1 MPIEIPTLTGILY
14 VCRNLYRTL
23 RLQGSVVPREVPYAY
38 WHILCLWEYPMSVE
52 QVSSCKA
59 LISLAHLFSSPVL
72 LLQNLRPQER
82 IAPAYSKL
90 IALGM
95 LSTGF

>member
-1 MPIEIPTLTGILY
+1 LTRGRRVQRGRKQREFGMPIEIPTLTGILY

-23 RLQGSVVPREVPYAY
+23 RLQGSVVPTEVPYAY

-52 QVSSCKA
+52 Q
-59 LISLAHLFSSPVL
+59 
-72 LLQNLRPQER
+72 ER